1 MNKELQNTINAE
13 VMENYNKGMSEYKT
27 MRWKDRKFIRLR
39 YCSAD
44 VCETE
49 NYFILRSYATFIAVI
64 DKNTRTCY
72 DALRKVYG
80 YTATSAQHVAKFRH
94 DYPAGTW
101 YDDNGYYLGCKRTL
115 TYYYC

>member
-13 VMENYNKGMSEYKT
+13 VMENYNKAMDEYNA
-27 MRWKDRKFIRLR
+27 MPWSQIKFTRLR
-39 YCSAD
+39 SCSAE

-49 NYFILRSYATFIAVI
+49 NYYILRSYATFIAVI
-64 DKNTRTCY
+64 DKATCTCY

-80 YTATSAQHVAKFRH
+80 YTATSAQHIAKFAT
-94 DYPAGTW
+94 DYPSYGW
-101 YDDNGYYLGCKRTL
+101 KGKSRL